1 LLVLLV
7 FGAVGTNS
15 ALASSVLVDPP
26 AVPHL
31 PLNAGGL
38 AVLAIASV
46 LFLVAGIWTVFVA
59 GIWTTRTRHERER
72 ERQREYALDL
82 AINNI
87 SQGLCLFDAH
97 AKIVLC
103 NRSYINMYGLS
114 PEVVKP
120 GCTLQELLR
129 GKRWDCSPR
138 SPSNT
143 PATYLTVLLRGKLRH
158 G

>member
-1 LLVLLV
+1 
-7 FGAVGTNS
+7 
-15 ALASSVLVDPP
+15 SSVLVNPP

-38 AVLAIASV
+38 AVLAIAIV

-87 SQGLCLFDAH
+87 SCSMRMR
-97 AKIVLC
+97 
-103 NRSYINMYGLS
+103 RSSCATAPTSTCMGS
-114 PEVVKP
+114 
-120 GCTLQELLR
+120 R
-129 GKRWDCSPR
+129 RRW
-138 SPSNT
+138 
-143 PATYLTVLLRGKLRH
+143 
-158 G
+158 